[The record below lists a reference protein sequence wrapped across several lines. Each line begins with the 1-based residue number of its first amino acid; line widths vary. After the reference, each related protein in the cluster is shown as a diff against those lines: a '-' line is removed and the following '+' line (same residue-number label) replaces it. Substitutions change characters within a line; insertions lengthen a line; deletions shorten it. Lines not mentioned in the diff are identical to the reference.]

1 MPVFFPLHKGQQI
14 SCQSFITPCQ
24 KRHHKSITASS
35 HQAQIAPPN
44 PSHHSPSGSWYQL
57 FSVDTQM
64 KPVCYSCT
72 VYILPTPQPPAS
84 MVTVPQVSG
93 KCLWAKLS
101 LAAQLQEPQ
110 TATRQ
115 PSHQFQMEPDV
126 PAFGEIQKMDSHVL
140 EHTRSLL
147 FSLQGSY
154 HTGQMP
160 GFSYDKDQ
168 QYLLPK
174 WTPAFLLLHEAPGGF
189 SQKGVNIALHTH
201 THTHAALGPM
211 LRQPQGHWCL
221 FPCASAEPPQSRE
234 RCSYNPS

>member
-1 MPVFFPLHKGQQI
+1 
-14 SCQSFITPCQ
+14 
-24 KRHHKSITASS
+24 
-35 HQAQIAPPN
+35 
-44 PSHHSPSGSWYQL
+44 
-57 FSVDTQM
+57 
-64 KPVCYSCT
+64 
-72 VYILPTPQPPAS
+72 
-84 MVTVPQVSG
+84 
-93 KCLWAKLS
+93 
-101 LAAQLQEPQ
+101 
-110 TATRQ
+110 
-115 PSHQFQMEPDV
+115 MEPDV

-160 GFSYDKDQ
+160 SFSYDKDQ